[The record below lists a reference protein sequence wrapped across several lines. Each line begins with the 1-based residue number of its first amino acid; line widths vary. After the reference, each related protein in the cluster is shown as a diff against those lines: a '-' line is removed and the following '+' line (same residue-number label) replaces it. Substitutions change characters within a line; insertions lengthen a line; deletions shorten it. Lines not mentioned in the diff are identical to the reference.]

1 MPPLYSFRAIGFDRA
16 DRPGSLGRGGCGPIG
31 RSVGDC
37 GEMSAR
43 TIVSMGVSGLTL
55 VLLGTATIGI
65 GTAFYLMMVGV
76 FGLIVGL
83 VLLGMALRSG
93 AG

>member
-1 MPPLYSFRAIGFDRA
+1 
-16 DRPGSLGRGGCGPIG
+16 
-31 RSVGDC
+31 
-37 GEMSAR
+37 MSAR